1 MSNNYGSEQHRPISP
16 WGYFGYQLLFSI
28 PLIGFIVLICFAIGA
43 SNVNVKNYARSFF
56 IPLLIVVIL
65 VIAIA
70 VFGGGLGVLTG
81 ILARLTGA

>member
-1 MSNNYGSEQHRPISP
+1 MNNNYGSEQYRPISP

-28 PLIGFIVLICFAIGA
+28 PLIGFIVLICLALGA

-56 IPLLIVVIL
+56 IPLLIAVIL
-65 VIAIA
+65 VVMII

-81 ILARLTGA
+81 ILGRLTGA